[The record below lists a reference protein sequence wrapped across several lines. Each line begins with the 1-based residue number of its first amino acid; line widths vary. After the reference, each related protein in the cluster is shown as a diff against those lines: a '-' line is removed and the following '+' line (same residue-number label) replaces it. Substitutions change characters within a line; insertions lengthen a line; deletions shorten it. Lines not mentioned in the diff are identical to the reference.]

1 MSEAACVLDRLRRQQ
16 EKYRE
21 MTAIVASQRS
31 VFASMDVDAILGLI
45 ERKRAILAE
54 VDGLEAE
61 LAPLKADWAKLRSAF
76 TAEEAL
82 ALQSTLAETQQVL
95 QDLVR
100 FEDEGRALLEKRREA
115 KSESLEQLMKNSRA
129 RGAYGA
135 R

>member
-1 MSEAACVLDRLRRQQ
+1 MSAAARVLDRLRREQ

-21 MTAIVASQRS
+21 MSAIVAAQQS
-31 VFASMDVDAILGLI
+31 VFASMDVDAILGMI

-61 LAPLKADWAKLRSAF
+61 LAPLKADWANIRSAF
-76 TAEEAL
+76 TAEEAGEV
-82 ALQSTLAETQQVL
+82 QSTLKETQQVL

-100 FEDEGRALLEKRREA
+100 FEDEGRALLEQRREA
-115 KSESLEQLMKNSRA
+115 KSESLDQLMKKSQA